1 MRHLFLVSV
10 LVLTS
15 VLATDLPYQE
25 FPTFKIDLDMDP
37 SERFVE
43 MTTALKPQIIKMM
56 DDYLHLAPRFLR
68 NFFKDNEEVIKL
80 RHLEEYAE
88 IVSISNIVELDTYL
102 VLMLNYAF
110 ELHQALC
117 TSIVARTPEGKI
129 IHGRNMDFGFAD
141 AVRNATY
148 IGEFW

>member
-1 MRHLFLVSV
+1 MRQLFLVSILASLSLTV
-10 LVLTS
+10 LC
-15 VLATDLPYQE
+15 TDLPFQE
-25 FPTFKIDLDMDP
+25 FPVFKIDLDLEP

-43 MTTALKPQIIKMM
+43 MATTLKPQILKMM

-80 RHLEEYAE
+80 RHLEEYDE
-88 IVSISNIVELDTYL
+88 IVSIAKIVELDTSI

-148 IGEFW
+148 IG